1 MSFSRGAFNN
11 ILGFPDLFILAQSA
25 IPFILPPGNGT
36 TIGLQFT
43 SVDGAFS
50 LTTTLM
56 QTAYASAYLWMPIG
70 AFDGTNPTTAGW
82 YYGTF
87 SSTSVGQLYTTTY
100 TNGLPTIPVAP
111 VKPTTTNARWLTQ
124 VTSAITMV
132 QITVPGGSM
141 GLNGS
146 LRVFAKW
153 SHIGNT
159 NTKTETLKFGTSQLN
174 GGRTSVSATS
184 LSFREQIA
192 TTNRGVLNKQLV
204 DGSWGGGLGTNN
216 TSLPES
222 AIDTSIDQVVSA
234 QGTLTTAN
242 TDYIVF
248 EGFIIE
254 ILPG

>member
-1 MSFSRGAFNN
+1 MLFSRGAFNN

-25 IPFILPPGNGT
+25 IPIVIPPGNGS

-56 QTAYASAYLWMPIG
+56 PMAYASAYLWMPIG

-82 YYGTF
+82 YYATF

-100 TNGLPTIPVAP
+100 TSGLPTIPGAP

-124 VTSAITMV
+124 VTSAITMA

-153 SHIGNT
+153 SHINNT
-159 NTKTETLKFGTSQLN
+159 NTKTETLRFGTATMN
-174 GGRTSVSATS
+174 GGRTSASATS
-184 LSFREQIA
+184 LSFREQLV
-192 TTNRGVLNKQLV
+192 TTNRGVLNKQLG
-204 DGSWGGGLGTNN
+204 DDSWGGGLGTNSAN
-216 TSLPES
+216 FATSS
-222 AIDTSIDQVVSA
+222 IDTSIDQVVSA

-242 TDYIVF
+242 TDYIVL
-248 EGFIIE
+248 EGFTIE